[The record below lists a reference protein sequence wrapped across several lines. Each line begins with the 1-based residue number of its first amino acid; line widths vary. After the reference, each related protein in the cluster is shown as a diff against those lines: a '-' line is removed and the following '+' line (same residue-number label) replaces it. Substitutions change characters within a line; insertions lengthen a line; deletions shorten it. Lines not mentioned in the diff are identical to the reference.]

1 VSTAVQPAL
10 RTGTWLR
17 ATGWLLLP
25 IACVL
30 FLLVVPTLDPVH
42 NLVVVFFAV
51 SAASLLRAPRGLAVA
66 RTWVVGYLVL
76 QFPAR
81 TLFLLTA
88 PKERPPLF
96 AELSPG
102 VGLEPAL
109 ATALFQSCAGL
120 AVMLLAYRLV
130 PRPGKERARVVT
142 AASLRRGSLVRILAV
157 AALLLPVELSTASSS
172 ASGGGFIVSL
182 PGLFASGAA
191 AAVCYAVV
199 QQPRRYFVT
208 AVLAL
213 VYAGVRVSLLH
224 SKLALLGCLVALL
237 VGFAAREQE
246 RRGGRSMTVRG
257 AAVLLATAV
266 AALTVFAVSSGRTR
280 GQDATG
286 SVFQGGSAAVSRSY
300 GVDALVASNAYLD
313 AGHPQMHGQSFVDL
327 ATSWVPRSLW
337 PDKPKSFSIRYG
349 EEVFSFSHSVGS
361 EFFAPSYS
369 GEWLLNFGF
378 IGLLAG
384 WAIFGVI
391 LAKVDAV
398 PSLAHR
404 TLWLVP
410 LVHLVEGSIVA
421 QLWLALPFVLGGYAV
436 LGRPVRATRRGR
448 P

>member
-1 VSTAVQPAL
+1 MSTATGSAL
-10 RTGTWLR
+10 KTGTWPR

-25 IACVL
+25 VACLLFVL
-30 FLLVVPTLDPVH
+30 LVPTLDRVH
-42 NLVVVFFAV
+42 GLVVLFFAI
-51 SAASLLRAPRGLAVA
+51 SAASLLMAPRGLAVA

-109 ATALFQSCAGL
+109 ATALLQSCAGL

-130 PRPGKERARVVT
+130 PRPRKEQSRVVT
-142 AASLRRGSLVRILAV
+142 AVALRRAPLLKILAL
-157 AALLLPVELSTASSS
+157 AALLLPVEVAAASSN
-172 ASGGGFIVSL
+172 AAGGSFIYSL
-182 PGLFASGAA
+182 PGLVASGAA
-191 AAVCYAVV
+191 AAACYAVV
-199 QQPRRYFVT
+199 QHPRQHFLS
-208 AVLAL
+208 AALGLA
-213 VYAGVRVSLLH
+213 YAGARVNLLH

-237 VGFAAREQE
+237 VAFAGREQE
-246 RRGGRSMTVRG
+246 RRGGRSMTLRG
-257 AAVLLATAV
+257 AAVLLTTGV

-313 AGHPQMHGQSFVDL
+313 AGHRHMHGQSFLDL
-327 ATSWVPRSLW
+327 ATSWVPRNLW
-337 PDKPKSFSIRYG
+337 PDKPRSFSIRYG

-369 GEWLLNFGF
+369 GEWLLNFGLV
-378 IGLLAG
+378 GLLAG
-384 WAIFGVI
+384 WALFGVV
-391 LAKVDAV
+391 LAKVDAL
-398 PSLAHR
+398 PSLPHR

-410 LVHLVEGSIVA
+410 LVHMVEGSVVA

-436 LGRPVRATRRGR
+436 LARPVRR
-448 P
+448 